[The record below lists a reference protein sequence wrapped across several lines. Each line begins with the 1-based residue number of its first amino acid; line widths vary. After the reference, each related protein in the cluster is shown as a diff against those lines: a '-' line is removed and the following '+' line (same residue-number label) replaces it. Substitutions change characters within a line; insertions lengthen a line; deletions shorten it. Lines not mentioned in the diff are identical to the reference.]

1 MEENML
7 GGNIRRIRME
17 KEISILELEKMAG
30 VSRATID
37 ILEHSRLKDVRLST
51 LQKIATALDVDIAE
65 LLQKK

>member
-1 MEENML
+1 ML
-7 GGNIRRIRME
+7 GDNVRKIRIE
-17 KEISILELEKMAG
+17 KNISILELEQLSG

-51 LQKIATALDVDIAE
+51 LQKIATALNVDITE